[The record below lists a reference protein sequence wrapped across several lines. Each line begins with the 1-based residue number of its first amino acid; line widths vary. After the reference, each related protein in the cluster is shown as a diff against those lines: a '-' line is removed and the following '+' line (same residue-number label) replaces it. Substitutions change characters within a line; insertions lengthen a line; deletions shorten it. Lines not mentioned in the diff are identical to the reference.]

1 MYKSRSKLVDIYTSD
16 ELFTFLLD
24 AATQS
29 NFRRFQT
36 AQLKENFFKKINS
49 WKEVRRK
56 KDGEKDRL
64 TYSYNDVRWSFNA

>member
-29 NFRRFQT
+29 NIRRFQT
-36 AQLKENFFKKINS
+36 EQLKENFFRKINL
-49 WKEVRRK
+49 WKERSK
-56 KDGEKDRL
+56 EEKGWGER
-64 TYSYNDVRWSFNA
+64 